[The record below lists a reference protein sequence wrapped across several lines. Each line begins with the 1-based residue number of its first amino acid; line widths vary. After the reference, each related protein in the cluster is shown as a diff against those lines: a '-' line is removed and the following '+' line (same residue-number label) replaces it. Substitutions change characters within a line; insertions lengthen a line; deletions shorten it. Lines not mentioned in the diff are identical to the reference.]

1 MLPAISLII
10 TAYNREGYLGTAIE
24 SILSQTRG
32 DFELLIWDDGSTDS
46 SPAIARKY
54 AKQDN
59 RVRVIVGEHL
69 GRGLALKS
77 AISNTSAP
85 YVGWVDSDDIL
96 APTALKETASV
107 LDQKSDIGWVYTD
120 YLDIDEKDTI
130 LSYGY
135 RCLVPYNR
143 EELLNKFMTFH
154 FRLIRREV
162 LALAGGIDESSEVED
177 YDLCMRLSEVAKVE
191 HIFKPLY
198 YYRTHPNSLSWQ
210 RSYEQIK
217 HSYKAIVKA
226 QKRRKSGKNSLA
238 ATCLSL
244 LIGLFPNFA
253 QAQSVTPA
261 NDGTGTVINNQ
272 GNTINISGGSVSGDN
287 ANLFHSF
294 AQFGLD
300 ANQTA
305 NFLANPQIQNIL
317 GRVTGGNA
325 SIINGLIQ
333 VTGSNANLYLINPA
347 GIVFGA
353 NASLNVPAS
362 FTATTAN
369 GVQFGNQWLNSI
381 GTNNYSQLLGS
392 PTGFAF
398 INNQNG
404 SIFNAG
410 NLAVNPGQN
419 LTLLGGTVINTGTL
433 ISSGGNIK
441 IMAVAG
447 DKLVRITPENSLLS
461 IDLPVDDKNTI
472 TAENQQLS
480 PLSLPQLL
488 TGGNIPSATGVTVEN
503 GEIQLTSANTVVPTN
518 AGTNIING
526 NVSVESTTDNGG
538 KIKIL
543 GDKIALFDSNINAAG
558 INGGKILI
566 GGDYQGQGTIPK
578 ATNTYTNSNS
588 ILNANG
594 INGNGGNVIVWAE
607 DTTRFFGKITAT
619 GINGG
624 LVETSG
630 KNFLDVNG
638 AIVNAGTWLLDPS
651 DINIINGG
659 NGTLTGGI
667 FDPGGNSNIAPL
679 TIESALNSGTNVT
692 ITTNSGTGG
701 NGDITLTDPIS
712 QTLGGTASLTLTGR
726 RFFRNPYGIINMNS
740 TGALTF
746 NLNQINPETTAPS
759 SSIQNAIDAIGIV
772 GGGTTINLGA
782 ANLGAATYNVSPV
795 IKINKTFPLTLAING
810 AGANNTI
817 LDAAGKN
824 GVFEILSS
832 GTFTFQD
839 FQIKN
844 SNIGTSSPYGSGIY
858 NNALNTVNI
867 NNLSFTNNSAPYG
880 GAIYNGYG
888 GTVNIN
894 NSSFSENSAPYG
906 SALGGAIYN
915 SFGAITINNSTF
927 TGNSAAYG
935 GAIYGAVTINNST
948 FSGNSAAYGGAIY
961 TNNIVNITSSTF
973 SNNTAVN
980 NGGAIYNSFN
990 TVNITSSTFN
1000 NNKANNYGGAIY
1012 NQGGDG
1018 GSGFIIN
1025 STLSSNQANN
1035 GGAIYNSNGNIG
1047 IGYGTLSLNS
1057 ASAYGGRIYTIGGI
1071 LSLSNTIVAANTNSN
1086 SPDIFGTVSSV
1097 SNNNLIGNG
1106 TGMTGITN
1114 TNGNQVG
1121 TAAAPIDPKLAPLGD
1136 YGGTTQTMA
1145 LLPDSPALNAG
1156 SFDSDVTTDQRGI
1169 SRSQGTAPDIGAFE
1183 AVGYTLTPLAG
1194 SGQSTL
1200 VNTNFITNLQAQLT
1214 ENGFSKAIPNATVT
1228 FNAPGSGASAILSSS
1243 NSSITDINGIVSIPV
1258 KANGIQGTYS
1268 IIANSGIA
1276 SPATFT
1282 LTNNQTY
1289 PPEIVIKIVEPIVIT
1304 DPDDPVEKN
1313 FVGSIEK
1320 KFTNDFQQY
1329 LSTPEEAKIISVN
1342 ETKQILT
1349 KITDSTGVK
1358 PALIYVSFAP
1368 ITTTNISSQ
1377 IIKSDSDNL
1386 ELIVVTNT
1394 GEPIR
1399 RTINVTRSQVLEV
1412 ARKFK
1417 NTVTNISEPNSYK
1430 QPGKQMYDWLIKPLE
1445 SEFQGKNI
1453 DNLVFIMDEGL
1464 RSLPIAAI
1472 YDGEKHIIE
1481 KYSVGLMPSLS
1492 LTDTKYVDI
1501 KKAQVLGMGAS
1512 KFTNQ
1517 NPLPAVPVELSTI
1530 TSQLWTGKSF
1540 LNEGF
1545 TLKNLQN
1552 QRKENPYG
1560 IIHLAT
1566 HGEFKNGLPGNSYIQ
1581 LWDTQLQLDQLRK
1594 LGWNNPPVELVVLSA
1609 CRTAIGDTQAEL
1621 GFAGFAI
1628 QSGAKSALASLWY
1641 VSDEGT
1647 LGLMSEFYKQL
1658 KTAPIKAEA
1667 LRQTQL
1673 AMLKGEVHIQ
1683 DSKLIISRGDVN
1695 LPPILRRVGRKDLQH
1710 PYFWSAFTMIGNP
1723 W

>member
-10 TAYNREGYLGTAIE
+10 TAYNRERYLSAAIE

-46 SPAIARKY
+46 SPEIAHQY

-59 RVRVIVGEHL
+59 RVRVIVAEHL
-69 GRGLALKS
+69 GQTLALKS
-77 AISNTSAP
+77 AISNTTSP
-85 YVGWVDSDDIL
+85 YIGWVDSDDLL

-107 LDQKSDIGWVYTD
+107 LDQKPDIGWVYTD
-120 YLDIDEKDTI
+120 YLDIDENDTI

-135 RCLVPYNR
+135 RCLVPYSR
-143 EELLNKFMTFH
+143 EELLNKFMTFQ
-154 FRLIRREV
+154 FRLIRREIFDLV
-162 LALAGGIDESSEVED
+162 GGLDESSEVQD

-191 HIFKPLY
+191 HIFRPLY

-210 RSYEQIK
+210 RSYQQIK

-226 QKRRKSGKNSLA
+226 QKRRKSGKIA
-238 ATCLSL
+238 AVTCLSL

-253 QAQSVTPA
+253 QAQSVTLT
-261 NDGTGTVINNQ
+261 NDGTGTFINNQ
-272 GNTINISGGSVSGDN
+272 GNTINISGGTVSDDN

-317 GRVTGGNA
+317 GRVTGGDT
-325 SIINGLIQ
+325 SVINGLIQ
-333 VTGSNANLYLINPA
+333 VTGTNANLYLINPA
-347 GIVFGA
+347 GIIFGA

-398 INNQNG
+398 LNNQNG

-433 ISSGGNIK
+433 TSPGGNIK

-461 IDLPVDDKNTI
+461 MDLPVDNTI
-472 TAENQQLS
+472 SAENQPFS

-503 GEIQLTSANTVVPTN
+503 GEIKLTSANTVVPTN

-526 NVSVESTTDNGG
+526 NISVESTTSNGG
-538 KIKIL
+538 RVEIL
-543 GDKIALFDSNINAAG
+543 GDRIALFDSNINAVG

-578 ATNTYTNSNS
+578 ATNTYTNSHS
-588 ILNANG
+588 LLNANG
-594 INGNGGNVIVWAE
+594 INGNGGNIIVWAD
-607 DTTRFFGKITAT
+607 DTTRFFGKITST
-619 GINGG
+619 GINDG

-630 KNFLDVNG
+630 KNFLDING
-638 AIVNAGTWLLDPS
+638 AIVNAGNWLLDPT
-651 DINIINGG
+651 NVEIINDAT
-659 NGTLTGGI
+659 GTLTGDI
-667 FDPGGNSNIAPL
+667 FDPGGNSSIAPS
-679 TIESALNSGTNVT
+679 TIVSALDNGTNVT
-692 ITTNSGTGG
+692 ITTASGSGG
-701 NGDITLTDPIS
+701 NGDITLRDSIFQSLTE
-712 QTLGGTASLTLTGR
+712 TALGSGTGSLTLTGR
-726 RFFRNPYGIINMNS
+726 RFILNPYNPYGAKINSININ
-740 TGALTF
+740 GALTF
-746 NLNQINPETTAPS
+746 NLNKIAPEITAPN
-759 SSIQNAIDAIGIV
+759 SSIQDAIDAIGSV

-782 ANLGAATYNVSPV
+782 GTYIGGTIS
-795 IKINKTFPLTLAING
+795 INKLLTING
-810 AGANNTI
+810 ENSINTI
-817 LDAAGKN
+817 LDGQNNNSVFNISNSEIVNFNNLKITNGKTSGSN
-824 GVFEILSS
+824 GGAINNTFSS
-832 GTFTFQD
+832 LNINNTTFSHNSAPSGGG
-839 FQIKN
+839 I
-844 SNIGTSSPYGSGIY
+844 SNIGGV
-858 NNALNTVNI
+858 LNISNSTF
-867 NNLSFTNNSAPYG
+867 SNNSAT
-880 GAIYNGYG
+880 AD
-888 GTVNIN
+888 
-894 NSSFSENSAPYG
+894 
-906 SALGGAIYN
+906 GGAIYN
-915 SFGAITINNSTF
+915 S
-927 TGNSAAYG
+927 G
-935 GAIYGAVTINNST
+935 GTVTVNNST
-948 FSGNSAAYGGAIY
+948 FSNNSA
-961 TNNIVNITSSTF
+961 
-973 SNNTAVN
+973 TA
-980 NGGAIYNSFN
+980 NGGAIYNSQFSPSTNSLIEFGARN
-990 TVNITSSTFN
+990 TLTIN
-1000 NNKANNYGGAIY
+1000 
-1012 NQGGDG
+1012 
-1018 GSGFIIN
+1018 N
-1025 STLSSNQANN
+1025 STLSKNSSAN
-1035 GGAIYNSNGNIG
+1035 GGGVYNSSGADLFLI
-1047 IGYGTLSLNS
+1047 
-1057 ASAYGGRIYTIGGI
+1057 
-1071 LSLSNTIVAANTNSN
+1071 NTIVANNTSPT
-1086 SPDIFGTVSSV
+1086 SPDIFGGVSTSRPAP
-1097 SNNNLIGNG
+1097 SSTLTTSQNNLVSDG
-1106 TGMTGITN
+1106 TGMTGISN
-1114 TNGNQVG
+1114 GIDGNQVG
-1121 TAAAPIDPKLAPLGD
+1121 TAAAPLDAKLAPLGD

-1156 SFDSDVTTDQRGI
+1156 STITDITTDQRGI
-1169 SRSQGTAPDIGAFE
+1169 SRPQGAASDIGAFE
-1183 AVGYTLTPLAG
+1183 AVGYTLTHLAG
-1194 SGQSTL
+1194 SGQSAI
-1200 VNTNFITNLQAQLT
+1200 VNTNFITNLQAKLT
-1214 ENGFSKAIPNATVT
+1214 ENGFNQPIPNATVT
-1228 FNAPGSGASAILSSS
+1228 FNSPGSGASAIFAGS
-1243 NSSITDINGIVSIPV
+1243 NSLITDINGIVSIPLQ
-1258 KANGIQGTYS
+1258 ANGIQGTYNIS
-1268 IIANSGIA
+1268 ANSGIA
-1276 SPATFT
+1276 TSVTFT

-1289 PPEIVIKIVEPIVIT
+1289 PSEVVIK
-1304 DPDDPVEKN
+1304 VEKPIAI
-1313 FVGSIEK
+1313 FPPIESITGDPGEEKLIESTEK
-1320 KFTNDFQQY
+1320 KFNNEFKQY
-1329 LSTPEEAKIISVN
+1329 LSIPEEAKIISLSQTQ
-1342 ETKQILT
+1342 EILT
-1349 KITDSTGVK
+1349 KINDTTGVK
-1358 PALIYVSFAP
+1358 PVLIYVSFAP
-1368 ITTTNISSQ
+1368 KTTRNIDSQ
-1377 IIKSDSDNL
+1377 ILKSDDDNL
-1386 ELIVVTNT
+1386 ELILVTT
-1394 GEPIR
+1394 KGKPIR
-1399 RTINVTRSQVLEV
+1399 KLINITRSQVRQV
-1412 ARKFK
+1412 ARELK
-1417 NTVTNISEPNSYK
+1417 NTVTNSLKPNDYK
-1430 QPGKQMYDWLIKPLE
+1430 QPAKQMYDWLIKPLE
-1445 SEFQGKNI
+1445 SELQEKKI

-1464 RSLPIAAI
+1464 RSLPIAAL

-1492 LTDTKYVDI
+1492 LSDTKYVDI

-1530 TSQLWTGKSF
+1530 TSLLWTGKSF

-1621 GFAGFAI
+1621 GFAGFAV
-1628 QSGAKSALASLWY
+1628 QAGAKSALASLWY

-1647 LGLMSEFYKQL
+1647 LGLMTEFYKQL

-1667 LRQTQL
+1667 LRQAQL

-1683 DSKLIISRGDVN
+1683 DDKLIISRGDVN
-1695 LPPILRRVGRKDLQH
+1695 LPPTLRRVGRKDLQH